1 MNKNSKI
8 YKEVKKEADKK
19 FKSKTGIY
27 KSAWIVRE
35 YKNRGGIFTKPKPKN
50 TGLKRWFKEEWIR
63 VDPKTGKT
71 KVKKGK
77 RVPCGRSD
85 KEMDKNVK
93 KGLCRPY
100 KRVNSKTPKTVKEL
114 GTKEMKRRAKLKKKN
129 PNKVI
134 TSKRN
139 KN

>member
-1 MNKNSKI
+1 MDKNSKL
-8 YKEVKKEADKK
+8 YKEVKKDADRK

-35 YKNRGGIFTKPKPKN
+35 YRKRGGIFKGNKPKN

-63 VDPKTGKT
+63 VNSKTGKVM
-71 KVKKGK
+71 KKKGK

-85 KEMDKNVK
+85 KEMDNKIK

-100 KRVNSKTPKTVKEL
+100 KRVTKKTPKTIKEI
-114 GTKEMKRRAKLKKKN
+114 GPKEGKRRAKLKTKN
-129 PNKVI
+129 PNKRIV
-134 TSKRN
+134 
-139 KN
+139 

>member
-1 MNKNSKI
+1 MNKDSKI
-8 YKEVKKEADKK
+8 YKQVKKEADKK

-35 YKNRGGIFTKPKPKN
+35 YRKRGGIFKGNKPKN

-63 VDPKTGKT
+63 VDPKTGKAMLAAN
-71 KVKKGK
+71 KK

-100 KRVNSKTPKTVKEL
+100 KRVTKKTPKTVKEL
-114 GTKEMKRRAKLKKKN
+114 GVKEMKRRTKLKKKT
-129 PNKVI
+129 PNKRI
-134 TSKRN
+134 T
-139 KN
+139 